1 MSDPENSDLLSGHAE
16 IGAHL
21 RMTERQA
28 KHLAAIQAIP
38 TFKLP
43 GSNIVRAR
51 RSTLNAWLA
60 EREAAARGSRTDA

>member
-1 MSDPENSDLLSGHAE
+1 MNDDQDSDMLSGHAAV
-16 IGAHL
+16 GKHL
-21 RMTERQA
+21 RISQRQA
-28 KHLAAIQAIP
+28 KHLAAIGAIP

-60 EREAAARGSRTDA
+60 EREATARSNP